1 MPGCSCGTPFTL
13 STHSERGPPGPLDLH
28 CLELR
33 RSVLPHL
40 LYALDALARMIR
52 GRLSAIA

>member
-1 MPGCSCGTPFTL
+1 MPGWSCGTPFTL
-13 STHSERGPPGPLDLH
+13 RTQRERGPPGPLDLH

-40 LYALDALARMIR
+40 LYALDALARMMR
-52 GRLSAIA
+52 GRLSAMA